1 MLLRDVSSRPRAPPP
16 YVLGACLANKSS
28 CGLFQLLHLAFSLKF
43 KRFGLKGMN
52 SQRSSLITSI
62 NNNTIY
68 NKNDNNIVGRG
79 TTQLSV
85 RCSLGAYKQ
94 EGSQLFERV
103 DNGRTRGNGFKLRE
117 GRFRSDI
124 RGKFFTMRMVRC
136 WNSCP

>member
-1 MLLRDVSSRPRAPPP
+1 
-16 YVLGACLANKSS
+16 
-28 CGLFQLLHLAFSLKF
+28 
-43 KRFGLKGMN
+43 MN

-68 NKNDNNIVGRG
+68 NKNVNNIVRRG
-79 TTQLSV
+79 TTQLSMW
-85 RCSLGAYKQ
+85 CSLGAYKQ

-136 WNSCP
+136 GNSCP